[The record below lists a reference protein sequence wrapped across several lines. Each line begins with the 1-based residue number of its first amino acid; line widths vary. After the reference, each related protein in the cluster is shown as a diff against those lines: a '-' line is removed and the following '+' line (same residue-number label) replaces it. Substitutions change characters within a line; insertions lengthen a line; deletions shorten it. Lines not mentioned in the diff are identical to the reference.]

1 MPPPQKIPIKDV
13 TKAQIIKT
21 IKAKGCDML
30 TEKLDGTETKAEIVE
45 YLKACKC
52 KVLKKHFD
60 LE

>member
-1 MPPPQKIPIKDV
+1 
-13 TKAQIIKT
+13 
-21 IKAKGCDML
+21 ML
-30 TEKLDGTETKAEIVE
+30 TEKLDGTETKAEIIE